1 MDNIW
6 LRSPGFLIRRVAH
19 ILHVRVNE
27 SLNSEGISHTAEE
40 ISILMVLDGLES
52 PERAGALAELLGR
65 DISTL
70 TRQLDGLVKSGL
82 VARNKCPNDGR
93 AVVTTLTAKGR
104 RLLKRITPVALG
116 IRDRAMK
123 GFSETDRTRLAC
135 YLSTMLENLKG
146 DD

>member
-1 MDNIW
+1 MDNHW

-27 SLNSEGISHTAEE
+27 SLNSEGLAHTAEE

-52 PERAGALAELLGR
+52 PERAGALADLLGR

-70 TRQLDGLVKSGL
+70 TRQLDGLEKSGL
-82 VARNKCPNDGR
+82 VARNKCPDDRR

-104 RLLKRITPVALG
+104 RTLRRVTPVVLG

-123 GFSETDRTRLAC
+123 GFSETDRKQLAR
-135 YLSTMLENLKG
+135 YLSMMLQNLKG

>member
-1 MDNIW
+1 MDSNW
-6 LRSPGFLIRRVAH
+6 LQSPGFLIRRVAH
-19 ILHVRVNE
+19 ILHVRVNGA
-27 SLNSEGISHTAEE
+27 LNVGGISHTAEE
-40 ISILMVLDGLES
+40 ISILIVLAGLES

-70 TRQLDGLVKSGL
+70 TRQLDGLVKTGL
-82 VARNKCPNDGR
+82 VARKKCPDDGR

-104 RLLKRITPVALG
+104 RTLKRVTPVVLG

-123 GFSETDRTRLAC
+123 GFSETDRTQLAR
-135 YLSTMLENLKG
+135 YLSMMLQNLKG